1 MQLRNFCRNLFALL
15 ALLFCGVCY
24 AGEAGVIIVYQPIIT
39 ESEAHPKGFTILP
52 VPFWWHQAGLRHP
65 YFAITY
71 PNQILTD
78 APRFELV
85 DDRNLLSS
93 AGVRIGGAM
102 EDGTVFVRFENFKRP
117 DLANEDVTDDDIAEA
132 ALECVRRVAHDNKA
146 RPKLTI
152 SGKPGDEA
160 KWKKWQ
166 MHFEKHDL
174 AKPFTRP
181 KA

>member
-1 MQLRNFCRNLFALL
+1 MKLRNFLALL
-15 ALLFCGVCY
+15 ALLFCGSSSASESAV
-24 AGEAGVIIVYQPIIT
+24 VIVYQPIIT

-52 VPFWWHQAGLRHP
+52 IPFWWHHTEGRHS

-71 PNQILTD
+71 PNQLLTD
-78 APRFELV
+78 APRNVRV

-93 AGVRIGGAM
+93 AAVTIAGAM
-102 EDGTVFVRFENFKRP
+102 EDGTVYVRFENLQRP
-117 DLANEDVTDDDIAEA
+117 SLVDEEVTDDDIAEA
-132 ALECVRRVAHDNKA
+132 ALECVRRVAHDNKT
-146 RPKLTI
+146 RPKIII
-152 SGKPGDEA
+152 SGKTGDEA

-166 MHFEKHDL
+166 KHFEQHDL